1 MFVTWFD
8 GLTTGGARLPPF
20 GKTLQSVDSK
30 YVESMIDKAVNRFS
44 KSFFLNFKMLF

>member
-30 YVESMIDKAVNRFS
+30 YIESMIDKAVNRFS
-44 KSFFLNFKMLF
+44 KSFFF